1 MKVHF
6 ENENTFWVC
15 PNFFFKK
22 LRKLQLLQFY
32 GCLGLPWRY
41 RQLYV
46 KRDEHDILTNFW
58 QLLLL
63 LSNMCH
69 STKKEIILHKWM
81 CCSMATTVLY
91 TLFFKLTLQDWDCPT
106 LKLDFL
112 SSCWYASFSPRGL
125 SNSFLLLSII
135 SINKGLSVIFSL
147 FYEDKI
153 YFGYLLYIKKR
164 LWCDCK

>member
-1 MKVHF
+1 MKTHFENESKFWKWKHILKMKANFENESKFQKWKHILKMEMHF

-112 SSCWYASFSPRGL
+112 SSCWHA
-125 SNSFLLLSII
+125 
-135 SINKGLSVIFSL
+135 
-147 FYEDKI
+147 
-153 YFGYLLYIKKR
+153 
-164 LWCDCK
+164 LWTFK

>member
-1 MKVHF
+1 MPCKHYALVTGYFLNVSQQGPSKVPRLF
-6 ENENTFWVC
+6 LMARGILMANLTDDC
-15 PNFFFKK
+15 PNFLLKR
-22 LRKLQLLQFY
+22 LRKLQLLQLY
-32 GCLGLPWRY
+32 GCLALLWRY

-81 CCSMATTVLY
+81 WCSMATVLY
-91 TLFFKLTLQDWDCPT
+91 TLFFKLTQDWDCPS

-112 SSCWYASFSPRGL
+112 SSWWQTSFSPH
-125 SNSFLLLSII
+125 SQSYI
-135 SINKGLSVIFSL
+135 SQVL
-147 FYEDKI
+147 
-153 YFGYLLYIKKR
+153 
-164 LWCDCK
+164 

>member
-1 MKVHF
+1 MKAHF
-6 ENENTFWVC
+6 ENESTFWRWKHILKWSSQANLTNDC
-15 PNFFFKK
+15 PNFLFKK
-22 LRKLQLLQFY
+22 LRKLQLLQLY

-81 CCSMATTVLY
+81 CCSSMATTVLY
-91 TLFFKLTLQDWDCPT
+91 TLFFKLTQDYDCPS

-112 SSCWYASFSPRGL
+112 SSCWLKPL
-125 SNSFLLLSII
+125 
-135 SINKGLSVIFSL
+135 K
-147 FYEDKI
+147 
-153 YFGYLLYIKKR
+153 
-164 LWCDCK
+164 